1 MQTHFISCEQRPAP
15 WGEPAS
21 EWPILGQQV
30 KTHTA
35 EALKALEQDST
46 SSEYIVL
53 PENLLLSE
61 EFVLD
66 LKTEVEKVRRDGEPD
81 RPLRCELGSGSSA
94 KRSRARSSLNDLS
107 LNADSLALPLIIV
120 PQGQPL
126 PTSLPEL
133 IDIAR
138 SAGVVSVS
146 PVEKTQVLP
155 SPRAYADPGKEG
167 IEVSASKH
175 IALYLEHRSHLQQ
188 ANLEMLGA
196 QLLRALDRPR
206 WLQAI
211 RYLWER
217 FRPGAR
223 CLFSE
228 ISSGCKIHPTAIV
241 EGSSLGANCEVGA
254 YAIVRGCVLGE
265 GVSIEDGAH
274 LHLSSLGD
282 KVRVA
287 RQTSVFASVLMEGSH
302 SAQSVMQM
310 SVLGRHSATTSASWF
325 EDVRL
330 KGPVHVESPTKG
342 DFVDSGTRFLG
353 CDLGH
358 NSFIGAGV
366 TVAAGRM
373 IPSNTRIVS
382 NPMHSLRTLKNNSP
396 SDGGGLIYTV
406 REGHLEP
413 LE

>member
-1 MQTHFISCEQRPAP
+1 MQTHFIPCEERPSP

-21 EWPILGQQV
+21 LWPILGQQV
-30 KTHTA
+30 KAHTI
-35 EALKALEQDST
+35 KALESLGQNSN
-46 SSEYIVL
+46 SSDHIVL
-53 PENLLLSE
+53 PENLLLSP
-61 EFVLD
+61 EFIVAF
-66 LKTEVEKVRRDGEPD
+66 KKEVEELRRNGEPHCT
-81 RPLRCELGSGSSA
+81 LRGELASGSSA
-94 KRSRARSSLNDLS
+94 RRSRARSSLKDLS
-107 LNADSLALPLIIV
+107 LSPEGLALPLLVV
-120 PQGQPL
+120 PQGHPL
-126 PTSLPEL
+126 PASVSESIHL
-133 IDIAR
+133 AR
-138 SAGVVSVS
+138 QSKAVSVS
-146 PVEKTQVLP
+146 PVEKTQLLP
-155 SPRAYADPGKEG
+155 SPRAYSDPDKEG
-167 IEVSASKH
+167 IEVAASKH

-206 WLQAI
+206 WLQAL

-217 FRPGAR
+217 FRPGPR
-223 CLFSE
+223 RLFSE
-228 ISSGCKIHPTAIV
+228 ISRGCKIHPTAIV

-265 GVSIEDGAH
+265 GVSVEDGAH

-287 RQTSVFASVLMEGSH
+287 RQTSVFASVLMEGAH
-302 SAQSVMQM
+302 SAQTVMQM
-310 SVLGRHSATTSASWF
+310 SVMGRHSATTSASWF

-330 KGPVHVESPTKG
+330 NGPVRVESNRG
-342 DFVDSGTRFLG
+342 DVFVDSGTRFLG

-373 IPSNTRIVS
+373 VPSNTQIVA
-382 NPMHSLRTLKNNSP
+382 NPLHSLRTLKGGFP
-396 SDGGGLIYTV
+396 SDGGGSIYTV

-413 LE
+413 L